1 MIGYSVFFSKL
12 VDLLRFYSKTYA
24 LGKNVNPFMQPNPK
38 NWDQKRHPRI
48 IGAFIVSPVRSDK
61 I

>member
-1 MIGYSVFFSKL
+1 MH
-12 VDLLRFYSKTYA
+12 
-24 LGKNVNPFMQPNPK
+24 PNPK

-61 I
+61 RFNIFESEIAPYS